1 MKISHVLMIAVFLVA
16 TLATFKLIA
25 QSSAN
30 QASQARFEYATLTTS
45 VTNDEGGVTYE
56 LIWNAGVL
64 DIIGRSTTSL
74 LDARRR
80 LTAQLG
86 SGNVAQS
93 NLSVL
98 LTSLGR
104 DGWRL
109 VESDQDDAGL
119 TRIFIRNAR

>member
-1 MKISHVLMIAVFLVA
+1 MITVFLVA
-16 TLATFKLIA
+16 ALATFKLIA

-30 QASQARFEYATLTTS
+30 QANQARFEYATLTTL

-56 LIWNAGVL
+56 LIWNAGVR
-64 DIIGRSTTSL
+64 DFIGRSNTSL

-86 SGNVAQS
+86 SDNNSQS

-109 VESDQDDAGL
+109 VESDQDDTGL